1 MKVKPVDN
9 LGFTPITF
17 TIVIE
22 NKDELLDFYHRMNLS
37 NSRIIAEAVE
47 NSIIPPPNYDKIK
60 GDTLFEHLS
69 SLVDHSIKE

>member
-60 GDTLFEHLS
+60 GDNLFNYIS